1 MLVCRYVEVRD
12 LGTLNFQASSQC
24 IILSSLQASSQCI
37 IGAHGGLD
45 IFLNHRTG
53 YLGVIC
59 EFQLLRTAI
68 SAALPIA
75 SVNLGA

>member
-1 MLVCRYVEVRD
+1 MLVGQYVEVRD
-12 LGTLNFQASSQC
+12 LGTLNF
-24 IILSSLQASSQCI
+24 QASSQCI